1 MAVNSDSTGLAS
13 SFTDLMTS
21 LAVIFILL
29 LVASHNNEQ
38 QKLDTALVHTEVTR
52 QQLEDAQRRLAEAEQ
67 ATRTT
72 RYQILVA
79 LQEAMRVFTAQ
90 GVRTEM
96 DPRDPLGLLI
106 IVPEGLL
113 AFGINE
119 ARIPPAGLDFLRYFT
134 PTLARTACSSRFRDE
149 INSIVVEGH
158 TDSSGPDELNLP
170 LSQARS
176 MAVVREGLRLLS
188 GTAEESRLSAG
199 FRSCFLHFVSATGR
213 GSSELICPKDRDN
226 CLKGEEDKERSRR
239 VVFKIRVRS
248 LEQRHIMTL
257 TQPAAGPANQ

>member
-1 MAVNSDSTGLAS
+1 MAINSDSTGLAS

-38 QKLDTALVHTEVTR
+38 QKLDAALVNTKVTR

-79 LQEAMRVFTAQ
+79 LQEAMQVFTAQ
-90 GVRTEM
+90 GVRTDM

-113 AFGINE
+113 AFAINE
-119 ARIPPAGLDFLRYFT
+119 ARIPPVGLDFLRYFA
-134 PTLARTACSSRFRDE
+134 PTLAQTACSPRFRDE

-176 MAVVREGLRLLS
+176 MAVVRESLRLLR
-188 GTAEESRLSAG
+188 GTAEENRPSAST
-199 FRSCFLHFVSATGR
+199 RSCFLHFVSVTGR
-213 GSSELICPKDRDN
+213 GSSELICPKDREH
-226 CLKGEEDKERSRR
+226 CLRGEEDKERSRR

-248 LEQRHIMTL
+248 LEQRHIITL
-257 TQPAAGPANQ
+257 TQPANGSANQ